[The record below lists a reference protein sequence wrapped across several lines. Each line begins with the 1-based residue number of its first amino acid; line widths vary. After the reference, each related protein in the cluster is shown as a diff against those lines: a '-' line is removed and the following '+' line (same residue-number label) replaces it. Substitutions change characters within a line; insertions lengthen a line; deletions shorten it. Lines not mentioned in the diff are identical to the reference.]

1 MANRLGRALAYL
13 TEAWR
18 FARADVQGKRL
29 LFDASL
35 AAMARAGQY
44 QTAETVDTDAALRLA
59 VTSAW
64 VYSALNLIAN
74 RVSARDALPEVKQR
88 VGDEL
93 EDMGN
98 HEFERLLQRPNSLM
112 TGSYLLRYTAW
123 WYGLLGNAYI
133 FIATAAPGRGEPQ
146 ELWPLPANMMRP
158 LPETL
163 RNSVLTGQPVVD
175 YEYTVGGERQTLP
188 GENVVHFRYPNPFDW
203 WQGLSPLTAA
213 LLPVQT
219 DLAQARWVRDY
230 FRKDNAVP
238 TALATLPEGIT
249 ETDFDVIVE
258 QVKEQ
263 IASGARILFTR
274 SGDMTLQT
282 LTHTLEQMQVIASRT
297 FSRDEID
304 RVYGIPQGLISGGL
318 SGDSRL
324 AAEISFSRN
333 TVQPTCDYFADVWT
347 EKIGPY
353 YGDDIVLVA
362 RDVVPQDRALDV
374 AEYTQYAQDRTINE
388 NRAELELDEIEH
400 PLAEIPV
407 RLLQYIAPQYA
418 TLDGK
423 EKPAAAVESTGG
435 GDGGDD
441 DPPGVGNIAGQV
453 TPEQEAAAQ
462 AARSIAIRAE
472 MDRWERVALKEA
484 KAGRNPAERP
494 FNSDVIPDTLRDSVI
509 ASLQGADAETVKA
522 VFDGAMQHWTAGS
535 DPPPLWI
542 PQERKAARSDV
553 ADALVVAAARIVAQG
568 EADGVGAG

>member
-18 FARADVQGKRL
+18 YARADVQGKRL

-44 QTAETVDTDAALRLA
+44 QTATTVDTDAALRLGI
-59 VTSAW
+59 VSTW

-74 RVSARDALPEVKQR
+74 RVSSADARPEVKRR
-88 VGDEL
+88 VGDEM

-98 HEFERLLQRPNSLM
+98 HAFEMLMQRPNALM
-112 TGSYLLRYTAW
+112 TGSFLLRYTAY
-123 WYGLLGNAYI
+123 WYGLLGNAYV
-133 FIATAAPGRGEPQ
+133 FISTAAPGRGEPQ
-146 ELWPLPANMMRP
+146 ELWPLPANMVRP

-175 YEYTVGGERQTLP
+175 YEYTVGGEWQILP
-188 GENVVHFRYPNPFDW
+188 GENVAHFRFPNPFDW
-203 WQGLSPLTAA
+203 WQGLAPLTAA
-213 LLPVQT
+213 ILPVQT

-238 TALATLPEGIT
+238 TALATLPEGIS
-249 ETDFDVIVE
+249 ESDFDVIVA

-263 IASGARILFTR
+263 IEAGKRILFTR

-297 FSRDEID
+297 FNRDEID
-304 RVYGIPQGLISGGL
+304 RIYGIPQGLISGGL

-324 AAEISFSRN
+324 AAEIGFARN
-333 TVQPTCDYFADVWT
+333 TIQPMCDYFADVWT

-353 YGDDIVLVA
+353 YGEDIVIVA
-362 RDVVPQDRALDV
+362 RDVVPQDRALTV

-388 NRAELELDEIEH
+388 NRAELGLDEIEH
-400 PLAEIPV
+400 PLAREIPV

-423 EKPAAAVESTGG
+423 EKPPAPVEPTGR
-435 GDGGDD
+435 GDGDGDD

-462 AARSIAIRAE
+462 AARAIALRAE

-484 KAGRNPAERP
+484 RAGRNPAARA

-509 ASLQGADAETVKA
+509 ASLQGAGAETVKA
-522 VFDGAMQHWTAGS
+522 VFDEVLKPASFLPANIGKS
-535 DPPPLWI
+535 DI
-542 PQERKAARSDV
+542 SSAVTK
-553 ADALVVAAARIVAQG
+553 
-568 EADGVGAG
+568 